1 MRAWLLPEFVEDVL
15 PDEARAIE
23 TYRARLLELF
33 RVHGYELVVPPLLEY
48 IESLLSGTGHDLDL
62 RTFKLIDQL
71 SGRTMGLRAD
81 MTPQVARIDAHLL
94 NRQGVARLCYCGS
107 VLHTRPRGLTA
118 TREPLQIGAEI
129 YGHAGIES
137 DIEIQ
142 QLLRAAFAACALAD
156 VRLDVGHVGVFR
168 AVARRGGV
176 EAALEAELLEALVA
190 KDRAALA
197 GLSAGLDAGTRA
209 GLRMLPELYG
219 GPEVLARAAAA
230 LPPYPEIT
238 AALADL
244 GRLVRE
250 NGIAMSI
257 DLADL
262 RGYYYHSGVVFAA
275 YCNGLPSAIAL
286 GGRYDEVG
294 KAFGRAR
301 PATGFSLDLREL
313 ARVAPGLARRG
324 SVLAPHGDDA
334 ALRAAI
340 EGLRRNGEVVVV
352 DLPGHAAH
360 RAELGCDRQLV
371 RRGDKW
377 EVEKL

>member
-1 MRAWLLPEFVEDVL
+1 MRNWLLPEFVEDVL

-23 TYRARLLELF
+23 SYRARLLELF
-33 RVHGYELVVPPLLEY
+33 RVYGYELVVPPLLEY

-94 NRQGVARLCYCGS
+94 NREGVARLCYCGS
-107 VLHTRPRGLTA
+107 VVHTRPRGLTA

-137 DIEIQ
+137 DVEIQ
-142 QLLRAAFAACALAD
+142 ELLRAALAACGLSE

-176 EAALEAELLEALVA
+176 NAALESELLEALVA
-190 KDRAALA
+190 KDRAGLA
-197 GLSAGLDAGTRA
+197 GLSADLGAETRA
-209 GLRMLPELYG
+209 ALRLLPELYG
-219 GPEVLARAAAA
+219 GAEVLERAAAA
-230 LPPYPEIT
+230 LPPYPEIAT
-238 AALADL
+238 ALAAL
-244 GRLVRE
+244 GKLVRE

-275 YCNGLPSAIAL
+275 YCNGLPNAIAL

-313 ARVAPGLARRG
+313 ARVAPQPARCG
-324 SVLAPHGDDA
+324 AVLAPHGDDA
-334 ALRAAI
+334 GLRAAV
-340 EGLRRNGEVVVV
+340 ERLRREGEVVVV
-352 DLPGHAAH
+352 DLPGHAVH
-360 RAELGCDRQLV
+360 RTELGCDRRLV
-371 RRGDKW
+371 RRGQEW
-377 EVEKL
+377 EVEQL